1 MKFKKSVQKIE
12 NFKYKNQL
20 FASAENLLANK
31 NRFEESLAFANQA
44 ACTALSMHSYSQHL
58 ITR

>member
-31 NRFEESLAFANQA
+31 NRFEKSSF
-44 ACTALSMHSYSQHL
+44 
-58 ITR
+58 R